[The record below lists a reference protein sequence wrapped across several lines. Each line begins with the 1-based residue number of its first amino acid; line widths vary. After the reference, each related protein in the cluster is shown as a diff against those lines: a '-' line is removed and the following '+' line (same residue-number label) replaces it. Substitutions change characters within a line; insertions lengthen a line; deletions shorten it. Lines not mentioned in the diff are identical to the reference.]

1 MFCHT
6 DRLRES
12 PIASTIIDMVSFS
25 AILLPFS
32 HIFHLLV
39 LLFTI
44 TACLDQLNSTEI
56 ASLTD
61 CTALSDLVEAAK
73 MEDTTS
79 SGNVAKVAAALGAS
93 LVAGVG
99 ALLN

>member
-1 MFCHT
+1 M
-6 DRLRES
+6 
-12 PIASTIIDMVSFS
+12 
-25 AILLPFS
+25 LPFS
-32 HIFHLLV
+32 LIFHLLV
-39 LLFTI
+39 LLITI

-56 ASLTD
+56 ASLSD
-61 CTALSDLVEAAK
+61 CTALSDLVEEAK
-73 MEDTTS
+73 MADTTS

>member
-1 MFCHT
+1 
-6 DRLRES
+6 
-12 PIASTIIDMVSFS
+12 MVLSLPFLL
-25 AILLPFS
+25 IYLLFLLPD
-32 HIFHLLV
+32 LLI
-39 LLFTI
+39 TI

-56 ASLTD
+56 TSLAD

-73 MEDTTS
+73 AEMPDTTS
-79 SGNVAKVAAALGAS
+79 SGNAAKVAAALGAS